1 MDVEE
6 LVGIHKGIVIEKM
19 RLEEKEL
26 LKFFLYEAIFI
37 PKGVKAP
44 PRDIVEQPELR
55 IYYEDFGTGPAD
67 HCLVARAEG
76 RVVGAVWTRIMNDY
90 GHVDDET
97 PSFAISLIPEFR
109 GQGIASAAL
118 KIISDYA
125 KNFLRLRQLFCLI
138 PAENKT
144 SVKLFTT
151 NGFVK
156 SGKLSQWLVRLDSY
170 SDVLVLQKFF

>member
-1 MDVEE
+1 MTEKDVLTDGIYRLRAPEPE
-6 LVGIHKGIVIEKM
+6 DLDVLFNMENDSSIWKVSGNVVPYSRYQIKKYIQQSQHDFFTDRQIRFMIVRMADSVVLGSVDLTDIDPYNGRAEVGIA
-19 RLEEKEL
+19 L
-26 LKFFLYEAIFI
+26 
-37 PKGVKAP
+37 
-44 PRDIVEQPELR
+44 
-55 IYYEDFGTGPAD
+55 
-67 HCLVARAEG
+67 
-76 RVVGAVWTRIMNDY
+76 
-90 GHVDDET
+90 
-97 PSFAISLIPEFR
+97 ISEFR

-125 KNFLRLRQLFCLI
+125 KNFLRLRQLFCRI

>member
-1 MDVEE
+1 MTEKDVLTDGIYRLRAPEPE
-6 LVGIHKGIVIEKM
+6 DLDVLFNMENDSSIWKVSGNVVPYSRYQIKKYIQQSQHDFFTDRQIRFMIVRMADSVVLGSVDLTDIDPYNGRAEVGIA
-19 RLEEKEL
+19 L
-26 LKFFLYEAIFI
+26 
-37 PKGVKAP
+37 
-44 PRDIVEQPELR
+44 
-55 IYYEDFGTGPAD
+55 
-67 HCLVARAEG
+67 
-76 RVVGAVWTRIMNDY
+76 
-90 GHVDDET
+90 
-97 PSFAISLIPEFR
+97 ISEFR

-170 SDVLVLQKFF
+170 SDVLVPQKFF

>member
-1 MDVEE
+1 MTEKDELTDGIYRLRAPEPEDLDVLFNMENDSSIWKVSGNVVPYSRYQIKKYIQQSQHDFFTDRQIRFMIVRMADSVVLGSVDLTDIDPYNGRAE
-6 LVGIHKGIVIEKM
+6 VGIA
-19 RLEEKEL
+19 L
-26 LKFFLYEAIFI
+26 
-37 PKGVKAP
+37 
-44 PRDIVEQPELR
+44 
-55 IYYEDFGTGPAD
+55 
-67 HCLVARAEG
+67 
-76 RVVGAVWTRIMNDY
+76 
-90 GHVDDET
+90 
-97 PSFAISLIPEFR
+97 ISEFR

>member
-1 MDVEE
+1 MTEKDV
-6 LVGIHKGIVIEKM
+6 LTDGIYRLRAPEPEDLDVLFNMENDSSIWKVSGNVVPYSRYQIKKYIQQSQHDFFTDRQIRFMIVRM
-19 RLEEKEL
+19 ADSVVLGSVDL
-26 LKFFLYEAIFI
+26 T
-37 PKGVKAP
+37 
-44 PRDIVEQPELR
+44 DIDP
-55 IYYEDFGTGPAD
+55 YNG
-67 HCLVARAEG
+67 RAE
-76 RVVGAVWTRIMNDY
+76 V
-90 GHVDDET
+90 
-97 PSFAISLIPEFR
+97 
-109 GQGIASAAL
+109 GIASAAL